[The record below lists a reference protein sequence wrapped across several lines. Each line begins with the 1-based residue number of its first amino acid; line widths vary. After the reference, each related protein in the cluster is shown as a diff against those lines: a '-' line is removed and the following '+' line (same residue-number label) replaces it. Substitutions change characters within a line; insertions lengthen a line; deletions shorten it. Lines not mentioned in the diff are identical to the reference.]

1 MMGGYGMMAGMGW
14 LGMVTMALFWIGII
28 VLVVWGL
35 SNLFPSRQP
44 QTELDALEIVRRRF
58 ASGEISREEFE
69 QARAALQ

>member
-44 QTELDALEIVRRRF
+44 QTELDALEIVRHRF